1 MKDKTKLIA
10 RTALLLATAIVFQV
24 LGGFIPYHNFIVGP
38 VVNAVLLIATA
49 IAGLWSGVAISVI
62 APIVSALTNKA
73 AIAPLIFAFSPFII
87 IGNIIIVTCFYLVGK
102 KSRVAGV
109 ASGALLKF
117 GFLYAAV
124 SVFTS
129 VVEMKPQVAIML
141 KSLFSW
147 PQLLTAAI
155 GGVIALAVL
164 KLIGKN
170 IEK

>member
-1 MKDKTKLIA
+1 MKNNTKFIT

-24 LGGFIPYHNFIVGP
+24 FGGFIPYHNFVVGP
-38 VVNAVLLIATA
+38 IVNAVLIIATA
-49 IAGLWSGVAISVI
+49 IAGLWSGIAISVI
-62 APIVSALTNKA
+62 APIVAALTNKA

-87 IGNIIIVTCFYLVGK
+87 IGNAIIVVCFHLFGK

-117 GFLYAAV
+117 GFLYASI

-129 VVEMKPQVAIML
+129 VVDMKPQVALTL

-147 PQLLTAAI
+147 PQLITAAI
-155 GGVIALAVL
+155 GGVVALAVL

-170 IEK
+170 FEK